1 METCILIP
9 RQLSLILRPT
19 GAPGRPLEMG
29 VTLWAN
35 CCIEKGDVF
44 HPDEGDIRLDKLEV
58 YSELISKDVS
68 GLLLILNIILKFR
81 L

>member
-1 METCILIP
+1 
-9 RQLSLILRPT
+9 
-19 GAPGRPLEMG
+19 
-29 VTLWAN
+29 
-35 CCIEKGDVF
+35 VF